1 MTRPLCIAMVAA
13 CPFPASRGTP
23 IRIYRMA
30 EALARSGH
38 EVHVVTYHLGQG
50 GAEAPFHIHRVPV
63 LKFYRRLSPGPSFLK
78 LLLLD
83 PLLTRVL
90 FQVLRA
96 KKFDLVHAHHY
107 EGLLTS
113 LAVRPFTKHPVIYDA
128 HTLLESELPSYGPA
142 LPAGAKRT
150 VGRWLDR
157 RLPRRAAHVIAV
169 TEELRSKLIGCG
181 GVEPENISVVQNG
194 VELDHFDPSHSNVVR
209 NGAKKTLIFTGNLGP
224 YQGIPLLLQ
233 ILQAVVR
240 RRDDVQLSIVS
251 DSDFEPF
258 DSQARQ
264 LGVRGHISVRRSNF
278 QDLPKFLAGA
288 DLALNPRIDCDGY
301 PQKLLNY
308 MAAGKPIVSF
318 EGSAK
323 NLRHRE
329 TGWIVKD
336 GDVDGFAEG
345 ILSLLANK
353 EMAERLGNNARQ
365 LVRSDFSWERTAQ
378 LAEAVY
384 ERVLKQASAGWR
396 GETGSV
402 ERRPV

>member
-1 MTRPLCIAMVAA
+1 MTRPLRIAMVAA
-13 CPFPASRGTP
+13 CPFPYSRGTP
-23 IRIYRMA
+23 IRVYRMA

-50 GAEAPFHIHRVPV
+50 GAEAPFYIHRVPE
-63 LKFYRRLSPGPSFLK
+63 LKFYRKFSAGPSYFK

-83 PLLTRVL
+83 PLLTRLL
-90 FQVLRA
+90 FQVLRS

-113 LAVRPFTKHPVIYDA
+113 LAVRPFTKQPVIYDA
-128 HTLLESELPSYGPA
+128 HTLLESELPSYGPL
-142 LPAGAKRT
+142 LPAGTKRSL
-150 VGRWLDR
+150 GRWLDR
-157 RLPRRAAHVIAV
+157 SLPRKAAHVIAV
-169 TEELRSKLIGCG
+169 TEGLRSKLIGCG
-181 GVEPENISVVQNG
+181 GVEPENITVVQNG
-194 VELDHFDPSHSNVVR
+194 VEIDHFDLSYNNAAR
-209 NGAKKTLIFTGNLGP
+209 NGAKKTLIFAGNLGP

-233 ILQAVVR
+233 ILQAVVK
-240 RRDDVQLSIVS
+240 RRDDVRLLIVS
-251 DSDFEPF
+251 DSDFAPF
-258 DSQARQ
+258 DSQAKH
-264 LGVRGHISVRRSNF
+264 LGIREDISVRRSNF
-278 QDLPKFLAGA
+278 RDLPKFLADA

-323 NLRHRE
+323 NLKHQE

-365 LVRSDFSWERTAQ
+365 FVRSDFSWERTAQ
-378 LAEAVY
+378 LVEAVY
-384 ERVLKQASAGWR
+384 ERVLRQASAGWR
-396 GETGSV
+396 GETGGV
-402 ERRPV
+402 KRQAV

>member
-1 MTRPLCIAMVAA
+1 
-13 CPFPASRGTP
+13 
-23 IRIYRMA
+23 MA
-30 EALARSGH
+30 EALARNGH

-50 GAEAPFHIHRVPV
+50 APGGPFHIHRVPE
-63 LKFYRRLSPGPSFLK
+63 LKFYRKLSPGPSYLK

-90 FQVLRA
+90 FKVLRS
-96 KKFDLVHAHHY
+96 KTFDLVHAHHY

-128 HTLLESELPSYGPA
+128 HTLLESELPSYGPL
-142 LPAGAKRT
+142 LPAGAKRSL
-150 VGRWLDR
+150 GRWFDR
-157 RLPRRAAHVIAV
+157 KLPRRAAHVIAV
-169 TEELRSKLIGCG
+169 TEGLRSKLIGSG
-181 GVEPENISVVQNG
+181 GVEPENVTVVQNG
-194 VELDHFDPSHSNVVR
+194 VEIGHFNPSHNNAAR
-209 NGAKKTLIFTGNLGP
+209 NGEKKTLIFAGNLGP

-240 RRDDVQLSIVS
+240 RRDDVDLLIVS
-251 DSDFEPF
+251 DSDFAPF
-258 DSQARQ
+258 DSQAKQ
-264 LGVRGHISVRRSNF
+264 LGIREHISVCRSNF
-278 QDLPKFLAGA
+278 QDLPKFLADA

-308 MAAGKPIVSF
+308 MAAGKPVVSF
-318 EGSAK
+318 AGSAK

-329 TGWIVKD
+329 TGWIVQD
-336 GDVDGFAEG
+336 GDVDGFAEA
-345 ILSLLANK
+345 IVELLANQ

-384 ERVLKQASAGWR
+384 ERVLRQADAGWH
-396 GETGSV
+396 GQTGSV
-402 ERRPV
+402 ERQPV

>member
-1 MTRPLCIAMVAA
+1 
-13 CPFPASRGTP
+13 
-23 IRIYRMA
+23 
-30 EALARSGH
+30 
-38 EVHVVTYHLGQG
+38 
-50 GAEAPFHIHRVPV
+50 
-63 LKFYRRLSPGPSFLK
+63 LKFYRKFSPGPSCLK

-107 EGLLTS
+107 EGLLAS

-128 HTLLESELPSYGPA
+128 HTLLESELPSYGLA

-157 RLPRRAAHVIAV
+157 RLPGRAAHVIAV
-169 TEELRSKLIGCG
+169 TEDLRSKLIGCG
-181 GVEPENISVVQNG
+181 GVEPENITVVQNG
-194 VELDHFDPSHSNVVR
+194 VELDHFDPIHCDVAR
-209 NGAKKTLIFTGNLGP
+209 NTLKKTLIFTGNLGP
-224 YQGIPLLLQ
+224 YQGIPLLLR

-240 RRDDVQLSIVS
+240 RRDDVQLLIVS

-264 LGVRGHISVRRSNF
+264 LGVREHISVRRSNF

-318 EGSAK
+318 AGSAK
-323 NLRHRE
+323 NLTHRE

-336 GDVDGFAEG
+336 GEVDDFAEG
-345 ILSLLANK
+345 ILSLLANR
-353 EMAERLGNNARQ
+353 EMAERLGANARQ
-365 LVRSDFSWERTAQ
+365 LVRSEFSWEKTAAA
-378 LAEAVY
+378 AEAVY
-384 ERVLKQASAGWR
+384 ERVLKQASAERR

-402 ERRPV
+402 KRQPA